1 MHTGNQIAGFFKVLY
16 LQKEV
21 RDQVD
26 FLHVDKYQSF
36 LQDDNIDIGGRGQL
50 KQQVCN
56 IIVSTPLSAGGGGGV
71 EPPTQFSTRGREA

>member
-56 IIVSTPLSAGGGGGV
+56 IIVSTPLSAGGGGG
-71 EPPTQFSTRGREA
+71 

>member
-56 IIVSTPLSAGGGGGV
+56 IIVSTPLSAGGGGV